1 MDLGRVVEGKWSPPS
16 QPKPEAAAKDGH
28 YVRPQTHFRDELVPS
43 VGRYHLYISRACPW
57 AHRTALVRELKGLD
71 HAISM
76 TVLDPVI
83 ENDGWAFDTEHDPD
97 PIFGAK
103 FLHEIYVK
111 SDPDYSGPVTVP
123 VMWDKEKRVIANNES
138 REILR
143 MLDRNWNDI
152 AKDKR
157 SYCPPDLEADV
168 EAAIT
173 RMYKPLNNGVYR
185 SGFATTQ
192 AAYELAVKEVFDTIN
207 ALDRVLE
214 TQRYVCGD
222 RLTEADITL
231 FPTLIRFD
239 AVYHGHFKCNLRR
252 IVDYEHLSGYLRE
265 LHQMPAVRRTVN
277 IDHIKRHYYMSHRAL
292 NPTRIVPA
300 GPLLDL
306 DKPHGRE
313 RLKASTSAA

>member
-1 MDLGRVVEGKWSPPS
+1 MDLGRIVEGTWLPPGHAKREDA
-16 QPKPEAAAKDGH
+16 PKNGQYA
-28 YVRPQTHFRDELVPS
+28 RPKTRFHEELVPA

-57 AHRTALVRELKGLD
+57 AHRVALIRELKGLD
-71 HAISM
+71 HAIPM
-76 TVLDPVI
+76 TIVEPVI
-83 ENDGWAFDTEHDPD
+83 EDDGWAFDTENDPD
-97 PIFGAK
+97 PIIGAR
-103 FLHEIYVK
+103 FLREVYVK
-111 SDPDYSGPVTVP
+111 AQPDFSGTVTVP
-123 VMWDKEKRVIANNES
+123 VMWDKQTGTIANNES

-143 MLDRNWNDI
+143 MLDRNWDAI
-152 AKDKR
+152 AKDKT

-173 RMYKPLNNGVYR
+173 SMYAPINNGVYR
-185 SGFATTQ
+185 SGFAITQ
-192 AAYELAVKEVFDTIN
+192 HAYEAAVKELFD
-207 ALDRVLE
+207 ALDAIERVLG

-265 LHQMPAVRRTVN
+265 LHQIPAVRRTVN
-277 IDHIKRHYYMSHRAL
+277 LDHIKRHYYRSHRSI
-292 NPTRIVPA
+292 NPTRIVPF

-306 DKPHGRE
+306 DKPHGRD
-313 RLKASTSAA
+313 RF